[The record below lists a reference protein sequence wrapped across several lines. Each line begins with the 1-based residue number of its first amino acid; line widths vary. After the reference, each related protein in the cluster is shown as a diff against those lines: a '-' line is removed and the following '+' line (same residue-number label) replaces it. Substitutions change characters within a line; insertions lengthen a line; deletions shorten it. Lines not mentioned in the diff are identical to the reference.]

1 MFFVFYN
8 SFINALKPDLA
19 FISLIRYNLLM
30 ADEQLVLGAVQNEKT
45 TTKQGILQ
53 KMFAVWFDAFVY
65 NQIWEDPRVDL
76 QALNLDE
83 NSRVL
88 TISSGGCNALN
99 YLIESPQTVTAVDLN
114 RHHIYLLRLK
124 KAAIETLPSYDD
136 FFAFF
141 GFGKHNRNVKNYQ
154 DFIRPNL
161 DDATRAFWDK
171 NIKIFKF
178 GGLYEHSRNG
188 YFLRFFHRFAGL
200 IGCEPDKIL
209 LAKSPAEQEKLYEKH
224 LSPFFDSFIIQTL
237 GKLPIT
243 MFGLGIPPQ
252 QYAELKKDLSEG
264 TGIIDIYRER
274 AKRLAVDYPINENYF
289 AWQAFSRKYDTENRK
304 ALPEY
309 LKADNYKTLRVNIR
323 RLNTE
328 TGSIT
333 DKIKQSPKDT
343 FNRFVFLD
351 AQDWM
356 NAEVMSDLWQ
366 AITDFG
372 EKGSRIIFR
381 TAGASS
387 PIEVNLPKELR
398 AKFNYDKD
406 LSLELFK
413 QDRASIYGGFHLYNL
428 L

>member
-1 MFFVFYN
+1 MSN
-8 SFINALKPDLA
+8 
-19 FISLIRYNLLM
+19 
-30 ADEQLVLGAVQNEKT
+30 EQLVLGAVQNEKT

-99 YLIESPQTVTAVDLN
+99 YLVESPQTVTAVDLN

-124 KAAIETLPSYDD
+124 KAAIENLPDYDD

-141 GFGKHNRNVKNYQ
+141 GFGKHTRNVKNYNE
-154 DFIRPNL
+154 FIAPKL
-161 DDATRAFWDK
+161 DEQTRKFWDK

-209 LAKSPAEQEKLYEKH
+209 LAKSREEQEKLYEKH

-252 QYAELKKDLSEG
+252 QYEELKKDLDEG
-264 TGIIDIYRER
+264 SSVIDIYRER

-289 AWQAFSRKYDTENRK
+289 AWQAFARKYDTENRQ

-309 LKADNYKTLRVNIR
+309 LKADNYKKLRVNISN
-323 RLNTE
+323 LQTE
-328 TGSIT
+328 IGSIT
-333 DKIKQSPKDT
+333 DKIKQSPKDA

-356 NAEVMSDLWQ
+356 NAEVMTDLWQ
-366 AITDFG
+366 AIADFG

-381 TAGASS
+381 TAGATS
-387 PIEVNLPKELR
+387 PIETNLPPELR
-398 AKFNYDKD
+398 AKFNYSKD
-406 LSLELFK
+406 LSIELFK
-413 QDRASIYGGFHLYNL
+413 QDRASIYGGFHLYTL
-428 L
+428 S